1 MVVFRL
7 KRFTEDYKILEGLR
21 ERNITKLD
29 QLSSFELENPNYVA
43 AAHRVINEKKISIK
57 ARLAKIKPKAPIPP
71 ETPEFQELLNKALKK
86 I

>member
-7 KRFTEDYKILEGLR
+7 KRFTEDYKILEELR
-21 ERNITKLD
+21 KRNLTKLN
-29 QLSSFELENPNYVA
+29 QLSSFELENQNYVA

-71 ETPEFQELLNKALKK
+71 KTPEYRELLNKALKK
-86 I
+86 M